1 MVVPKHNS
9 SDYNK
14 IIAERRRNSL
24 CDIPPVL
31 VPVWQLKIRERFGI
45 NVDKEV
51 AHYIVLA
58 AHERGTWKKQ
68 RAIRKIEKLF
78 IQRGIDAE
86 SSAKMAKD
94 VINLVVGNNIVEP

>member
-1 MVVPKHNS
+1 MAIPKKN

-45 NVDKEV
+45 NVDKEI
-51 AHYIVLA
+51 AQYIVLA
-58 AHERGTWKKQ
+58 THERGTWKKQ
-68 RAIRKIEKLF
+68 RAIKKIEKLF
-78 IQRGIDAE
+78 MQRGIDE
-86 SSAKMAKD
+86 DSSAKMAKD
-94 VINLVVGNNIVEP
+94 VINLIISNNTVEQ

>member
-1 MVVPKHNS
+1 MAIPKKN

-45 NVDKEV
+45 SVDKEI
-51 AHYIVLA
+51 AQYIVLA

-68 RAIRKIEKLF
+68 RAIKKIEKLF
-78 IQRGIDAE
+78 MQRGIDAD

-94 VINLVVGNNIVEP
+94 VINLIISNNAVDQ

>member
-1 MVVPKHNS
+1 MAIPKKN

-45 NVDKEV
+45 SLDKEI
-51 AHYIVLA
+51 AQYIVLA

-68 RAIRKIEKLF
+68 RAIKKIEKLF
-78 IQRGIDAE
+78 MQRGIDAD

-94 VINLVVGNNIVEP
+94 VINLIISNNTVEQ

>member
-1 MVVPKHNS
+1 MGVPKKN

-45 NVDKEV
+45 SVDKEI
-51 AHYIVLA
+51 AQYIVLA

-68 RAIRKIEKLF
+68 RAIKKIEKLF
-78 IQRGIDAE
+78 MQRGIDAD

-94 VINLVVGNNIVEP
+94 VINLIISNNAVDQ

>member
-1 MVVPKHNS
+1 MAIPKKN

-45 NVDKEV
+45 NVDKEI
-51 AHYIVLA
+51 AQYIVLA

-68 RAIRKIEKLF
+68 RAIKKIEKLF
-78 IQRGIDAE
+78 MQRGIDVD

-94 VINLVVGNNIVEP
+94 VINLIISSNTVDQ

>member
-1 MVVPKHNS
+1 MGVPKKN
-9 SDYNK
+9 SDYKK

-45 NVDKEV
+45 NVDKEI
-51 AHYIVLA
+51 AQYIVLA

-68 RAIRKIEKLF
+68 RAIKKIEKLF
-78 IQRGIDAE
+78 MQRGIDE
-86 SSAKMAKD
+86 DSSAKMAKD
-94 VINLVVGNNIVEP
+94 VINLIISNNTVEQ

>member
-1 MVVPKHNS
+1 MAIPKKN

-45 NVDKEV
+45 NVDKEI
-51 AHYIVLA
+51 AQYIVVA

-68 RAIRKIEKLF
+68 RAIKKIEKLF
-78 IQRGIDAE
+78 MQRGIDE
-86 SSAKMAKD
+86 DSSAKMAKD
-94 VINLVVGNNIVEP
+94 VINLIISNNTVEQ

>member
-1 MVVPKHNS
+1 MAVPKKN

-45 NVDKEV
+45 SVDKEI
-51 AHYIVLA
+51 AQYIVLA

-68 RAIRKIEKLF
+68 RAIKKIEKLF
-78 IQRGIDAE
+78 MQRGIDAD

-94 VINLVVGNNIVEP
+94 VINLIISNNAVDQ

>member
-1 MVVPKHNS
+1 M
-9 SDYNK
+9 
-14 IIAERRRNSL
+14 

-45 NVDKEV
+45 NVDKEI
-51 AHYIVLA
+51 AQYIVLA

-68 RAIRKIEKLF
+68 RAIKKIEKLF
-78 IQRGIDAE
+78 MQRGIDVD

-94 VINLVVGNNIVEP
+94 VINLIISNNTVEQ

>member
-1 MVVPKHNS
+1 
-9 SDYNK
+9 
-14 IIAERRRNSL
+14 L

-45 NVDKEV
+45 NIDKEI
-51 AHYIVLA
+51 AQYIVLA

-68 RAIRKIEKLF
+68 RAIKKIEKLF
-78 IQRGIDAE
+78 MQRGIDVD

-94 VINLVVGNNIVEP
+94 VINLIISNNTVEQ

>member
-1 MVVPKHNS
+1 MAIPKKN

-45 NVDKEV
+45 NVDKEI
-51 AHYIVLA
+51 AQYIVLA
-58 AHERGTWKKQ
+58 AHERGAWKKQ
-68 RAIRKIEKLF
+68 RAIKKIEKLF
-78 IQRGIDAE
+78 MQRGIDVD

-94 VINLVVGNNIVEP
+94 VINLIISNNTVEQ